1 MTGWANPQAL
11 DGATWRRAHATLMG
25 ETARE
30 FVFAPHNKLVYQQAF
45 DRVRAGI
52 LAGRPLR
59 PPCPYTFLRH
69 RPGKNTFSERADG
82 VLGPV
87 ERTLFQLFAAA
98 AAQAAEPHLDRDRVF
113 SSLPARTG
121 EDALLASTDW
131 SANCFRLAT
140 QQAAE
145 DERWSHFVEID
156 VARAGTSLRRADL
169 LASLARLGLPAA
181 WLAEGERIDR
191 AFEKTLGPAGLL
203 NDLMTSGTLVTI
215 HLRPLDRLCAELG
228 RPSFRLIDG
237 VLMPTEDIAAADA
250 AMARLT
256 ALLAAMGMSPNPDK
270 TRIVARTDLLVQWA
284 SPANL
289 WVEPGSSEAQHLAAR
304 EMMADLGRYGYDA
317 FKVEQWALLALGR
330 AGDRSALDRALSRF
344 VDVPW
349 AARIYALYIG
359 LFLDDRAVRDRFE
372 AALHAAA
379 SRLHPWQW
387 MWAASALWKAPAIAG
402 RTAPLL
408 ARIAGDGRLP
418 DTTRAAAAIVLA
430 RFATAG
436 GWEMLESL
444 ASGAR
449 SSHLRAAIAFGFR
462 YRPAAVR
469 QTTLAAW
476 ARLDPHVDLVATAVA
491 RDLAAPP
498 GMAGAEAG
506 A

>member
-25 ETARE
+25 R
-30 FVFAPHNKLVYQQAF
+30 P
-45 DRVRAGI
+45 RASSSSHPTTSWSTSRRSTGCGPASWP
-52 LAGRPLR
+52 AGRC

-256 ALLAAMGMSPNPDK
+256 ALLAAMGMSPTP
-270 TRIVARTDLLVQWA
+270 TRPASSREPTCWSNGPARPT
-284 SPANL
+284 S
-289 WVEPGSSEAQHLAAR
+289 GSSPGRRRPSTWPPAR
-304 EMMADLGRYGYDA
+304 
-317 FKVEQWALLALGR
+317 
-330 AGDRSALDRALSRF
+330 
-344 VDVPW
+344 
-349 AARIYALYIG
+349 
-359 LFLDDRAVRDRFE
+359 
-372 AALHAAA
+372 
-379 SRLHPWQW
+379 
-387 MWAASALWKAPAIAG
+387 
-402 RTAPLL
+402 
-408 ARIAGDGRLP
+408 
-418 DTTRAAAAIVLA
+418 
-430 RFATAG
+430 
-436 GWEMLESL
+436 
-444 ASGAR
+444 
-449 SSHLRAAIAFGFR
+449 
-462 YRPAAVR
+462 
-469 QTTLAAW
+469 
-476 ARLDPHVDLVATAVA
+476 
-491 RDLAAPP
+491 
-498 GMAGAEAG
+498 
-506 A
+506 